1 MFSCELLD
9 ITFVIPCRYWVT
21 HLSTISAIFPWD
33 LFGSECDH
41 AIARDFFAAPIS
53 AAGRCNFS
61 AYPCDS
67 KEDADNKIGVR
78 FYLERENSA
87 TSGWINV
94 GREWCC
100 RGWSIEGGTPG
111 GLLRTRDGLPRIRKE
126 RAARNV
132 HECESVCA
140 WNKNIVSAP
149 KWLPCINDCMC
160 AVFHCICICMCS
172 N

>member
-1 MFSCELLD
+1 MYRIQYL
-9 ITFVIPCRYWVT
+9 T
-21 HLSTISAIFPWD
+21 
-33 LFGSECDH
+33 GSQW
-41 AIARDFFAAPIS
+41 R
-53 AAGRCNFS
+53 
-61 AYPCDS
+61 DS
-67 KEDADNKIGVR
+67 KTSSKSWSWSGRATTAVVVEWLACLPVTQKIGVR
-78 FYLERENSA
+78 FYLERESSV

-100 RGWSIEGGTPG
+100 RGCWSIEGGTPG
-111 GLLRTRDGLPRIRKE
+111 GLFRTRGGLPRTRKA

-132 HECESVCA
+132 HECESVCE

-149 KWLPCINDCMC
+149 KWLPCMNACMC

>member
-1 MFSCELLD
+1 MRVFIQYTLCKKTTIHQVTTLLGTSK
-9 ITFVIPCRYWVT
+9 IVLFVAVVVEWLACLPVT
-21 HLSTISAIFPWD
+21 
-33 LFGSECDH
+33 
-41 AIARDFFAAPIS
+41 R
-53 AAGRCNFS
+53 
-61 AYPCDS
+61 
-67 KEDADNKIGVR
+67 KIGVR
-78 FYLERENSA
+78 FYLERESSA

-111 GLLRTRDGLPRIRKE
+111 GLFRTRDGLPRIRKAL
-126 RAARNV
+126 AARNV
-132 HECESVCA
+132 HQCESVCA

-149 KWLPCINDCMC
+149 KWLPCMNTCMC

>member
-1 MFSCELLD
+1 MCTSHWSH
-9 ITFVIPCRYWVT
+9 TRK
-21 HLSTISAIFPWD
+21 HLF
-33 LFGSECDH
+33 LNLVRCCLVGSE
-41 AIARDFFAAPIS
+41 IS
-53 AAGRCNFS
+53 EHNPRGTIQKINVTSGVAVVVEWLACL
-61 AYPCDS
+61 PVTQ
-67 KEDADNKIGVR
+67 KIGVR
-78 FYLERENSA
+78 FYLERESSG
-87 TSGWINV
+87 TSSWINV

-111 GLLRTRDGLPRIRKE
+111 GLFRTRDELPRIKKA
-126 RAARNV
+126 RAVRNV

-149 KWLPCINDCMC
+149 KWLPCLNACMC